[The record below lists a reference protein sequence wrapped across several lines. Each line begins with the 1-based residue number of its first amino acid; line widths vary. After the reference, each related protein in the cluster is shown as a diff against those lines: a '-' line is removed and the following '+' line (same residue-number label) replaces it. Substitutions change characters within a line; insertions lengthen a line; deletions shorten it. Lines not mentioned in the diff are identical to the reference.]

1 MPAPPPWIN
10 RAIRQKEV
18 RPLRQSSGVGFR
30 RQSQTPANRSSLE
43 RSDINIRISAMG
55 DSENEPVF
63 SPPTEQSESRHWL
76 PMAIGG
82 VFVVVLI
89 IAVVLLTRAGK
100 PAGTAPGDPNLGK
113 LQVSNLHMA
122 TAENFAGGSVTYIEG
137 KLTNG
142 TDRKVSGASVQVI
155 FKNSLGE
162 TAQKDTLPVTVLLPN
177 VPYVDYGLID
187 RAPLAPG
194 QTRDFRLTLEHVT
207 TDWDGQVP
215 TVKVVSIGY

>member
-1 MPAPPPWIN
+1 
-10 RAIRQKEV
+10 
-18 RPLRQSSGVGFR
+18 
-30 RQSQTPANRSSLE
+30 
-43 RSDINIRISAMG
+43 MG
-55 DSENEPVF
+55 DSQSEQLF
-63 SPPTEQSESRHWL
+63 SPAPQQEDKRSWA

-82 VFVVVLI
+82 VFVLVLI
-89 IAVVLLTRAGK
+89 VGVVLLTRGGK
-100 PAGTAPGDPNLGK
+100 STGNPADPNLAK

-122 TAENFAGGSVTYIEG
+122 TAQNFAGGSVTYIEG

-142 TDRKVSGASVQVI
+142 TDRKVTGASVQVI

-162 TAQKDTLPVTVLLPN
+162 IAQKDTLPVTVLLPN

-187 RAPLAPG
+187 RAPLAPA

>member
-1 MPAPPPWIN
+1 
-10 RAIRQKEV
+10 
-18 RPLRQSSGVGFR
+18 
-30 RQSQTPANRSSLE
+30 
-43 RSDINIRISAMG
+43 MG
-55 DSENEPVF
+55 DSEKDQVF
-63 SPPTEQSESRHWL
+63 SPPTNQNENRAWV
-76 PMAIGG
+76 PMAAGG
-82 VFVVVLI
+82 VFVLVLL
-89 IAVVLLTRAGK
+89 VGLVLLTRAGK
-100 PAGTAPGDPNLGK
+100 PANTSAGDPNLAK
-113 LQVSNLHMA
+113 LQVSGLHMA

-142 TDRKVSGASVQVI
+142 ADRKVTAAGVQVI

-162 TAQKDTLPVTVLLPN
+162 IAQKDTLPVTVLLPN

-215 TVKVVSIGY
+215 TVKVVSIAY

>member
-1 MPAPPPWIN
+1 M
-10 RAIRQKEV
+10 V
-18 RPLRQSSGVGFR
+18 
-30 RQSQTPANRSSLE
+30 
-43 RSDINIRISAMG
+43 
-55 DSENEPVF
+55 DSEQQPF
-63 SPPTEQSESRHWL
+63 SPVQQQEEKRNIL
-76 PMAIGG
+76 PMVIG
-82 VFVVVLI
+82 VVVVAII
-89 IAVVLLTRAGK
+89 IAVLIFATRAGK
-100 PAGTAPGDPNLGK
+100 PAGTAPGDPNLAK

-142 TDRKVSGASVQVI
+142 TDRKVTSASVQVI

>member
-1 MPAPPPWIN
+1 M
-10 RAIRQKEV
+10 V
-18 RPLRQSSGVGFR
+18 
-30 RQSQTPANRSSLE
+30 
-43 RSDINIRISAMG
+43 
-55 DSENEPVF
+55 DSEQQPF
-63 SPPTEQSESRHWL
+63 SPVQQQEEKRNIL
-76 PMAIGG
+76 PMIIG
-82 VFVVVLI
+82 VVVVAII
-89 IAVVLLTRAGK
+89 IAVLVFATRAGK
-100 PAGTAPGDPNLGK
+100 PAGTAPGDPNLAK

-142 TDRKVSGASVQVI
+142 TDRKVTSASVQVI

>member
-1 MPAPPPWIN
+1 M
-10 RAIRQKEV
+10 V
-18 RPLRQSSGVGFR
+18 
-30 RQSQTPANRSSLE
+30 
-43 RSDINIRISAMG
+43 
-55 DSENEPVF
+55 DSEQQPF
-63 SPPTEQSESRHWL
+63 SPVPQQEEKRNIL
-76 PMAIGG
+76 PMVVG
-82 VFVVVLI
+82 VVVVAII
-89 IAVVLLTRAGK
+89 IAVLIFATRAGK
-100 PAGTAPGDPNLGK
+100 PAGTAPGDPNLAK

-137 KLTNG
+137 KLSNG
-142 TDRKVSGASVQVI
+142 TDRKVTGASVQVI